1 MDIISDYDK
10 GFLDGRTSRIQSL
23 QKELEEVKADVAF
36 YKERCLYTEG
46 LQKQLAEAKAEA
58 ARYKSHLENICADF
72 TWSLSAAK
80 KEARRG
86 LEE

>member
-23 QKELEEVKADVAF
+23 QKELEEVKA
-36 YKERCLYTEG
+36 
-46 LQKQLAEAKAEA
+46 EA
-58 ARYKSHLENICADF
+58 ARYKSHLENVCADF

-86 LEE
+86 LEGN

>member
-1 MDIISDYDK
+1 MDDNTRLDCSDIPCSK
-10 GFLDGRTSRIQSL
+10 HQKFNEQSCPECEIEVL
-23 QKELEEVKADVAF
+23 QKELAEV
-36 YKERCLYTEG
+36 
-46 LQKQLAEAKAEA
+46 KAEA

-80 KEARRG
+80 KEARLG